1 MTETTTPLQPLV
13 SVIIPVYN
21 GEKYLKET
29 IESVIAQ
36 TEKNWEIIAVNDGS
50 KDGSQEILK
59 EYEKLDSGRI
69 RVISVENGG
78 VSRARNTGAD
88 LARGTY
94 LAFLD
99 HDDMWP
105 PHKLEHQMKLFSD
118 APSLSLSFSNQTHID
133 EYGKTIKESHLIF
146 DDRHRGYV
154 FELLIF
160 GNFIPISSVIVKR
173 DLFLRMGGF
182 EPQFAIAEDWD
193 FLLKVTRDFPV
204 DYIDEPL
211 VLYRLHKES
220 ATFTNDERSQTE
232 EYIVFDK
239 WKHNGPSVTLKN
251 LLPHLVFKVKVYY
264 HDIKRCLGI
273 SHVAI
278 FHRQ

>member
-1 MTETTTPLQPLV
+1 MIETTTPLQPLV

-21 GEKYLKET
+21 CEKYLKET

-59 EYEKLDSGRI
+59 EYETLDPVRI

-78 VSRARNTGAD
+78 VSRARNTGAN
-88 LARGTY
+88 LAKGTF

-99 HDDMWP
+99 HDDLWS
-105 PHKLEHQMKLFSD
+105 PHKLEHQMNMFSVD
-118 APSLSLSFSNQTHID
+118 SSLSLSFTNQTLID
-133 EYGKTIKESHLIF
+133 EHGKTIKDSCYIF
-146 DDRHRGYV
+146 DHRHRGYV
-154 FELLIF
+154 FELLVL
-160 GNFIPISSVIVKR
+160 GDFIPISSVMVKR
-173 DLFLRMGGF
+173 DIFLNMGGF
-182 EPQFAIAEDWD
+182 DPQFAIAEDWD

-220 ATFTNDERSQTE
+220 GTFTNHERVQPE
-232 EYIVFDK
+232 IDIVYNE
-239 WKHNGPSVTLKN
+239 WKNNGPSVTLKN
-251 LLPHLVFKVKVYY
+251 LLPHLIFKVKVYY
-264 HDIKRCLGI
+264 SDIKICLGI